1 MTYVDTLKSLGVPQA
16 RAMIFRAVPGGNPTT
31 VIGSIDL
38 VERNGV
44 VTLTGSINGLPQGP
58 HAIHVH
64 QYGDLGNGCNAA
76 GGHFNPLRAVHGMQL
91 DPPSRRHVG
100 DLGNLMTPAQGPT
113 QVSISDSLMT
123 FVGLRGVIGRALVI
137 HAMIDDL
144 GRGGVPASL
153 TTGNAGGRLACG
165 VIGYIAPSNLQ

>member
-1 MTYVDTLKSLGVPQA
+1 ML
-16 RAMIFRAVPGGNPTT
+16 M
-31 VIGSIDL
+31 
-38 VERNGV
+38 
-44 VTLTGSINGLPQGP
+44 
-58 HAIHVH
+58 
-64 QYGDLGNGCNAA
+64 
-76 GGHFNPLRAVHGMQL
+76 

-165 VIGYIAPSNLQ
+165 VIGYIAPSGLQ